1 MKRFVLDTTYLL
13 PVIGISVKKISGQDV
28 ARFRSNVSFE
38 TAICDITIFELSAK
52 GAKYVAKGKLE
63 GRGVSTGIDA
73 IIKDDSL
80 MKLQSYD
87 DRNLATAFKL
97 RETLNDFI
105 DCLILSTAVN
115 QADVLLTEDGFIHN
129 LKRNETFKE
138 LIRPINPK
146 FQIQRLSEN

>member
-13 PVIGISVKKISGQDV
+13 PVIGISVKKISGQDI
-28 ARFRSNVSFE
+28 ARFRSTVSFE
-38 TAICDITIFELSAK
+38 TAICDITILELSAK
-52 GAKYVAKGKLE
+52 GAKYVAKGKLK
-63 GRGVSTGIDA
+63 GRGVSTG

-87 DRNLATAFKL
+87 DQNLATAFKL

-115 QADVLLTEDGFIHN
+115 QADVLLTEDGYIHN
-129 LKRNETFKE
+129 LKQNETFKE
-138 LIRPINPK
+138 LIKPINPK
-146 FQIQRLSEN
+146 FEIQRLSEN